1 MISFIKGRLVEKT
14 PTEVIVDVNGVGYQ
28 INISLHSY
36 SLLPADELITL
47 YTYLQIKDDAHTL
60 FGFVQKLER
69 EIFKLLISVSGIGA
83 NTARNMLSYIHP
95 NELLQAIAT
104 EDVKTIQSIKGIGL
118 KTAQRVIIDLKDK
131 VLKMK
136 DIDEISVVAH
146 NTNADEA
153 LSALEVLGF
162 VRKTAEKAVKK
173 IVEQHPEA
181 KVEEIIKL
189 ALKNL

>member
-36 SLLPADELITL
+36 SLLPTDELITL

>member
-47 YTYLQIKDDAHTL
+47 YTYLQIKDDAHAL

-95 NELLQAIAT
+95 NELLQAIAA

-136 DIDEISVVAH
+136 DTDEISVVAH

>member
-162 VRKTAEKAVKK
+162 VRKTAEKVVKK

>member
-36 SLLPADELITL
+36 SLLPANELITL

>member
-173 IVEQHPEA
+173 IVEQNPEA

>member
-95 NELLQAIAT
+95 NELLQAIAA